1 MSTAKDLEA
10 NLKTSQSSSLVS
22 GENYITASS
31 SSPLTQDG
39 HKQSHFQAFKDS
51 FKKLEPVIDES
62 ELPPDA
68 TEAERN
74 AFILQNTPLQKSL
87 KTRHLRM
94 IAIGGSIGTGL
105 FVGSG
110 SALATGGAASL
121 PIAWTIVGTIVF
133 CVIHALGE
141 LQCMYPQAGAF
152 SAHATRF
159 IEPSWG
165 FAMGWNYVGLWIVVL
180 PLEII
185 AASMTVTYWND
196 NINPVAWVTIF
207 YIAIVSINLFG
218 VKGYGEAEY
227 LFSLIKLL
235 AIVGFLILGIVLV
248 CGGGPE
254 GGFVGGRNYRDPG
267 PFTNGFKGMCTVFV
281 TATYSLGGTELIGLA
296 AAEAENPRKTLP
308 SALKQVLY
316 RIVLFYIGS
325 LTLISL
331 LVNAQDDRLLGS
343 SSADATASPFVIA
356 INNAGIKG
364 LPSVMNCVI
373 LVSVMSVGNSAVYGG
388 SRTIAALAAQGLAP
402 KCFNYID
409 RMGRPI
415 FGILLNS
422 AFGALA
428 YLVASE
434 DQNTVFAWLMAITG
448 LSVIF
453 TWMSILICHL
463 RFRMAMKAQ
472 GHSLDELPFTSQAGV
487 LGSLYGIV
495 WLVIFLGVQFWVALF
510 PLGSSSANAKN
521 FFQNYLGA
529 IIILAMYIARKLWS
543 RKLNEFIPLAEIPLD
558 VGRANVD
565 IDLLAQEMAEEKAIL
580 RTKPFWFRVY
590 KFLC

>member
-1 MSTAKDLEA
+1 MSKEKLNSTESKSPALSVA
-10 NLKTSQSSSLVS
+10 SAPYTSTISKE
-22 GENYITASS
+22 G
-31 SSPLTQDG
+31 PLQR
-39 HKQSHFQAFKDS
+39 FKNS
-51 FKKLEPVIDES
+51 FKRLEPTIDEAQ
-62 ELPPDA
+62 LPPDA

-87 KTRHLRM
+87 KNRHLQM

-110 SALATGGAASL
+110 TALRSGGAASL
-121 PIAWTIVGTIVF
+121 PIAWGIVGTIVF
-133 CVIHALGE
+133 CVIHSLGE
-141 LQCMYPQAGAF
+141 LQCMFPQAGAF

-165 FAMGWNYVGLWIVVL
+165 FAMGWNYVGLWLVVL

-196 NINPVAWVTIF
+196 SITPVAWVTIF
-207 YIAIVSINLFG
+207 YVAIVSINLFG

-227 LFSLIKLL
+227 IFSLIKLL

-254 GGFVGGRNYRDPG
+254 GGFVGGKNYRDPG
-267 PFTNGFKGMCTVFV
+267 AFTHGFKGVATVFV
-281 TATYSLGGTELIGLA
+281 TAVYSLGGTELIGIA

-308 SALKQVLY
+308 SALKQVFW
-316 RIVLFYIGS
+316 RIILFYLGS

-331 LVNAQDDRLLGS
+331 LVNAEDPRLLGS

-364 LPSVMNCVI
+364 LPSVMNAVI

-402 KCFNYID
+402 SIFNYID

-415 FGILLNS
+415 FGIMLTS
-422 AFGALA
+422 AFGALS
-428 YLVASE
+428 YLVASKS
-434 DQNTVFAWLMAITG
+434 QAVVFAWLMAITG
-448 LSVIF
+448 LSIVF
-453 TWMSILICHL
+453 TWMSILVCHL
-463 RFRMAMKAQ
+463 RFRLAMKVQ
-472 GHSLDELPFTSQAGV
+472 GRSLDEVPFKAHSGF
-487 LGSLYGIV
+487 LGSIYGLV
-495 WLVIFLGVQFWVALF
+495 WLAIFLGLQFWVALF
-510 PLGSSSANAKN
+510 PEGASVPSANS

-529 IIILAMYIARKLWS
+529 IIIVVMYLGRKLWT
-543 RKLNEFIPLAEIPLD
+543 RKLNEFIPLTDIPLD
-558 VGRANVD
+558 VGRAHVD
-565 IDLLAQEMAEEKAIL
+565 IDLLRQEITEESAAL
-580 RTKPFWFRVY
+580 RAKPLWYRTY
-590 KFLC
+590 KFWC